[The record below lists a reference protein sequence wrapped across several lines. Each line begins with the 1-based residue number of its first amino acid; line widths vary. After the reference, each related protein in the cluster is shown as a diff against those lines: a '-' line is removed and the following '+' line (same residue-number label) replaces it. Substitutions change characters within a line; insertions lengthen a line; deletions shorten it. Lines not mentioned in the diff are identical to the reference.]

1 MSYCLRSTFL
11 VMLFSALFLAACSG
25 GDDAAQ
31 ESGTQTAAPQEVESA
46 AAEAR
51 VQVIR
56 DRASLGDP
64 NAPVVIQEYSDF
76 L

>member
-1 MSYCLRSTFL
+1 MNHCLRSTVL
-11 VMLFSALFLAACSG
+11 VMLFSALFLAACSS
-25 GDDAAQ
+25 GDDVAQ
-31 ESGTQTAAPQEVESA
+31 EPGTHTAAPQEVESA
-46 AAEAR
+46 ETQAR
-51 VQVIR
+51 VQVNR